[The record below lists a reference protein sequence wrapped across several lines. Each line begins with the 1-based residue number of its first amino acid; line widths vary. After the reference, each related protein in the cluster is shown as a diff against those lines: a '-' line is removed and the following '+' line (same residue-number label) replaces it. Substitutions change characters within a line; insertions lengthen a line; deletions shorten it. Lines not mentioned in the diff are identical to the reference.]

1 MLDWSGD
8 GETKSVQSSHVRN
21 PQEGKRVTTG
31 TMQLTLKASGA
42 ETEGRF
48 ALVEVTVP
56 PYFAGIWPHLHQ
68 RTTEAIYL
76 TQGLL
81 AVTLGEETMVVRQ
94 GSFIL
99 VQPHQVHRF
108 WNPTANPTT
117 FLAFFMPA
125 GAEEFFEALAGTELS
140 GMEPVEEKR
149 LPGDLAELLELGR
162 KYDHFP
168 ASSSISQEPS

>member
-8 GETKSVQSSHVRN
+8 GETKGMQSSHVRN
-21 PQEGKRVTTG
+21 PQEGKHVTTG

-42 ETEGRF
+42 ETGGRF

-76 TQGLL
+76 TQGLF

-99 VQPHQVHRF
+99 IQPHQVHRF

-117 FLAFFMPA
+117 FLAFYMPA
-125 GAEEFFEALAGTELS
+125 GAEEFFEAAL
-140 GMEPVEEKR
+140 GMEFVEEKW
-149 LPGDLAELLELGR
+149 LPGDLAELLEIGQ

-168 ASSSISQEPS
+168 VPSSIAPEPS